1 LKNVGIQVSS
11 SRSRSS
17 GEDALRSQ
25 LAAEKEGS
33 TILHEQME
41 ELKEE
46 FAARKAELL
55 SLKQQQE
62 HLLIMLSCA
71 IGTSS

>member
-1 LKNVGIQVSS
+1 MKNVGIQVSS
-11 SRSRSS
+11 TSRSS

-33 TILHEQME
+33 AVLHEQME

-46 FAARKAELL
+46 FAARKAEFLK
-55 SLKQQQE
+55 LKQEQE
-62 HLLIMLSCA
+62 HLLSLLLSCA
-71 IGTSS
+71 SGTSS